1 MHALESLLSL
11 TTCIDSFLD
20 GYNISRDDK
29 IVRVIALGVV
39 LYRIDNTVVPYEID
53 ISQERRINVIRMIK
67 ENLLYEVP
75 SWEIISR
82 NLLLETGGK

>member
-29 IVRVIALGVV
+29 IVRVISLGVV